1 MKLRFLKLMLL
12 LFILPLQM
20 LAAELGVAGKQLAA
34 LPGVS
39 NVETLKS
46 THFPEKYV
54 FFIKQQLDAKDA
66 SKGYFEQRVVL
77 CHRGFDRP
85 TVLVTEG
92 YNANYALRE
101 GYIEELSKLFDTN
114 IITVEYRYFD
124 KSMPKPCNWDYL
136 TVENSLYDLHH
147 VNQTLHAMY
156 KGKWI
161 ATGISKGGQT
171 TMFYRSY
178 FPDDVDISVPYVA
191 PLNKG
196 VEDGRHEKFL
206 QYQVSTKE
214 NRQKVLDFQLLLFKR
229 KAALLPMFEKY
240 CNDKK
245 YVFNAPLAEIFDY
258 SVFEY
263 AFAFWQWGTP
273 ASQIPANS
281 ATTEVLFKHLTEISG
296 PDYFATGQPTQAF
309 FIQAARELGYYG
321 YDIEPFK
328 DLLFIRTSK
337 DYLQRIMLPEGITI
351 QFQPELYKKLTNFI
365 ATSDPRLIFVY
376 GEYDPWTSVG
386 ITKLDGKKNMFVA
399 IQPKGSHRARINTL
413 PDSLRDKVI
422 KTIKLWLEN

>member
-1 MKLRFLKLMLL
+1 MKRISHLL
-12 LFILPLQM
+12 LLLLLVIVS
-20 LAAELGVAGKQLAA
+20 ANASNKELYQKLC
-34 LPGVS
+34 
-39 NVETLKS
+39 TLKGVITVDSLPSDYS
-46 THFPEKYV
+46 TEKYV
-54 FFIKQQLDAKDA
+54 VTIRQPLDHKHPE
-66 SKGYFEQRVVL
+66 KGSFTQRVVIS
-77 CHRGFDRP
+77 HEGFDRP

-92 YNANYALRE
+92 YGGDYALNPR
-101 GYIEELSKLFDTN
+101 YRDELARLFQTN
-114 IITVEYRYFD
+114 TVFVEHRYFSGSVPD
-124 KSMPKPCNWDYL
+124 SVDWQYL
-136 TVENSLYDLHH
+136 TAQNSASDLHLIT
-147 VNQTLHAMY
+147 TLFKQIY
-156 KGKWI
+156 PQKWI
-161 ATGISKGGQT
+161 STGISKGGQT
-171 TMFYRSY
+171 ALIYRAF
-178 FPDDVDISVPYVA
+178 FPNDVDITVPYVA
-191 PLNKG
+191 P
-196 VEDGRHEKFL
+196 VSRSAEDGRHEPFLNKVGDKKTRQAILSFQREVLKRRGEIIPLLEKFCL
-206 QYQVSTKE
+206 EKQLSFRISMNE
-214 NRQKVLDFQLLLFKR
+214 VLD
-229 KAALLPMFEKY
+229 Y
-240 CNDKK
+240 C
-245 YVFNAPLAEIFDY
+245 VLEY
-258 SVFEY
+258 S
-263 AFAFWQWGTP
+263 FAFWQWGTP

-365 ATSDPRLIFVY
+365 ETSDPRLIFVY

-422 KTIKLWLEN
+422 KTINLWLEK

>member
-1 MKLRFLKLMLL
+1 MKRISHLL
-12 LFILPLQM
+12 LLLLLVIVS
-20 LAAELGVAGKQLAA
+20 ANASNKELYQKLC
-34 LPGVS
+34 
-39 NVETLKS
+39 TLKGVITVDS
-46 THFPEKYV
+46 LPSDYSSEKYV
-54 FFIKQQLDAKDA
+54 VTIRQPLDHKHPE
-66 SKGYFEQRVVL
+66 KGSFTQRVVIS
-77 CHRGFDRP
+77 HEGFDRP

-92 YNANYALRE
+92 YGGDYALNPR
-101 GYIEELSKLFDTN
+101 YRDELAGLFQTN
-114 IITVEYRYFD
+114 TVFVEHRYFSGSVPD
-124 KSMPKPCNWDYL
+124 TVDWQYL
-136 TVENSLYDLHH
+136 TAQNSASDLHLIT
-147 VNQTLHAMY
+147 TLFKQIY
-156 KGKWI
+156 PQKWI
-161 ATGISKGGQT
+161 STGISKGGQT
-171 TMFYRSY
+171 ALIYRAF
-178 FPDDVDISVPYVA
+178 FPKDVDITVPYVA
-191 PLNKG
+191 P
-196 VEDGRHEKFL
+196 VSRSAEDGRHEPFLNRVGDKKTRQTILSFQREVLKRRGEIIPLMEKFCMEKQL
-206 QYQVSTKE
+206 SFRISMNE
-214 NRQKVLDFQLLLFKR
+214 VLD
-229 KAALLPMFEKY
+229 Y
-240 CNDKK
+240 C
-245 YVFNAPLAEIFDY
+245 VLEY
-258 SVFEY
+258 S
-263 AFAFWQWGTP
+263 FAFWQWGTP

-422 KTIKLWLEN
+422 QTIKLWLEN

>member
-1 MKLRFLKLMLL
+1 MKRISHLL
-12 LFILPLQM
+12 LLLLLVIVS
-20 LAAELGVAGKQLAA
+20 ANASNKELYQKLC
-34 LPGVS
+34 
-39 NVETLKS
+39 TLKGVITVDS
-46 THFPEKYV
+46 LPSDYSSEKYV
-54 FFIKQQLDAKDA
+54 VTIRQPLDHKHPE
-66 SKGYFEQRVVL
+66 KGSFTQRVVIS
-77 CHRGFDRP
+77 HEGFDRP

-92 YNANYALRE
+92 YGGDYALNPR
-101 GYIEELSKLFDTN
+101 YRDELAGLFQTN
-114 IITVEYRYFD
+114 TVFVEHRYFSGSVPD
-124 KSMPKPCNWDYL
+124 TVDWQYL
-136 TVENSLYDLHH
+136 TAQNSASDLHLIT
-147 VNQTLHAMY
+147 TLFKQIY
-156 KGKWI
+156 PQKWI
-161 ATGISKGGQT
+161 STGISKGGQT
-171 TMFYRSY
+171 ALIYRAF
-178 FPDDVDISVPYVA
+178 FPNDVDITVPYVA
-191 PLNKG
+191 P
-196 VEDGRHEKFL
+196 VSRSAEDGRHEPFLNVVGDKKTRQAILSFQREVLKRRGEIIPLLEKFCMEKQL
-206 QYQVSTKE
+206 SFRISMNE
-214 NRQKVLDFQLLLFKR
+214 VLD
-229 KAALLPMFEKY
+229 Y
-240 CNDKK
+240 C
-245 YVFNAPLAEIFDY
+245 VLEY
-258 SVFEY
+258 S
-263 AFAFWQWGTP
+263 FAFWQWGTP

-351 QFQPELYKKLTNFI
+351 QFQPELYKKLTNYI

-422 KTIKLWLEN
+422 KTINLWLEN

>member
-1 MKLRFLKLMLL
+1 MKRISHLL
-12 LFILPLQM
+12 LLLLLVIVS
-20 LAAELGVAGKQLAA
+20 ANASNKELYQKLC
-34 LPGVS
+34 
-39 NVETLKS
+39 TLKGVITVDSLPSDYS
-46 THFPEKYV
+46 TEKYV
-54 FFIKQQLDAKDA
+54 VTIRQPLDHKHPE
-66 SKGYFEQRVVL
+66 KGSFTQRVVIS
-77 CHRGFDRP
+77 HEGFDHP

-92 YNANYALRE
+92 YGGDYALNPR
-101 GYIEELSKLFDTN
+101 YRDELAGLFQTN
-114 IITVEYRYFD
+114 TVFVEHRYFSGSVPD
-124 KSMPKPCNWDYL
+124 TVDWQYL
-136 TVENSLYDLHH
+136 TAPNSASDLHLIT
-147 VNQTLHAMY
+147 TLFKQIY
-156 KGKWI
+156 PQKWI
-161 ATGISKGGQT
+161 STGISKGGQT
-171 TMFYRSY
+171 ALIYRAF
-178 FPDDVDISVPYVA
+178 FPKDVDITVPYVA
-191 PLNKG
+191 P
-196 VEDGRHEKFL
+196 VSRSAEDGRHEPFLNVVGDKKTRQAILSFQREVLKRRGEIIPLLEKFCL
-206 QYQVSTKE
+206 EKQLSFRISMNE
-214 NRQKVLDFQLLLFKR
+214 VLD
-229 KAALLPMFEKY
+229 Y
-240 CNDKK
+240 C
-245 YVFNAPLAEIFDY
+245 VLEY
-258 SVFEY
+258 S
-263 AFAFWQWGTP
+263 FAFWQWGTP

-328 DLLFIRTSK
+328 DLLFIRTAK

-422 KTIKLWLEN
+422 QTIKLWLEN

>member
-1 MKLRFLKLMLL
+1 MKRISHLL
-12 LFILPLQM
+12 LLLLLVIVS
-20 LAAELGVAGKQLAA
+20 ANASNKELYQKLC
-34 LPGVS
+34 
-39 NVETLKS
+39 TLKGVITVDS
-46 THFPEKYV
+46 LPSDYSSEKYV
-54 FFIKQQLDAKDA
+54 VTIRQPLDHKHPE
-66 SKGYFEQRVVL
+66 KGSFTQRVVIS
-77 CHRGFDRP
+77 HEGFDRP

-92 YNANYALRE
+92 YGGDYALNPR
-101 GYIEELSKLFDTN
+101 YRDELAGLFQTN
-114 IITVEYRYFD
+114 TVFVEHRYFSGSVPD
-124 KSMPKPCNWDYL
+124 TVDWQYL
-136 TVENSLYDLHH
+136 TAQNSASDLHLIT
-147 VNQTLHAMY
+147 TLFKQIY
-156 KGKWI
+156 PQKWI
-161 ATGISKGGQT
+161 STGISKGGQT
-171 TMFYRSY
+171 ALIYRTF
-178 FPDDVDISVPYVA
+178 FPNDVDITVPYVA
-191 PLNKG
+191 P
-196 VEDGRHEKFL
+196 VSRSAEDGRHEPFLNVVGDKKTRQAILSFQREVLKRRGEIIPLLEKFCMEKQL
-206 QYQVSTKE
+206 SFRISMNE
-214 NRQKVLDFQLLLFKR
+214 VLD
-229 KAALLPMFEKY
+229 Y
-240 CNDKK
+240 C
-245 YVFNAPLAEIFDY
+245 VLEY
-258 SVFEY
+258 S
-263 AFAFWQWGTP
+263 FAFWQWGTP

-328 DLLFIRTSK
+328 DLLFIRTAK

-365 ATSDPRLIFVY
+365 ETSDPRLIFVY

>member
-1 MKLRFLKLMLL
+1 MKRISHLL
-12 LFILPLQM
+12 LLLLLVIVS
-20 LAAELGVAGKQLAA
+20 ANASNKELYQKLC
-34 LPGVS
+34 
-39 NVETLKS
+39 TLKGVITVDS
-46 THFPEKYV
+46 LPSDYSSEKYV
-54 FFIKQQLDAKDA
+54 VTIRQPLDHKHPE
-66 SKGYFEQRVVL
+66 KGSFTQRVVIS
-77 CHRGFDRP
+77 HEGFDRP

-92 YNANYALRE
+92 YGGDYALNPR
-101 GYIEELSKLFDTN
+101 YRDELAGLFQTN
-114 IITVEYRYFD
+114 TVFLEHRYFSGSVPD
-124 KSMPKPCNWDYL
+124 TVDWQYL
-136 TVENSLYDLHH
+136 TAQNSASDLHLIT
-147 VNQTLHAMY
+147 TLFKQIY
-156 KGKWI
+156 PQKWI
-161 ATGISKGGQT
+161 STGISKGGQT
-171 TMFYRSY
+171 ALIYRAF
-178 FPDDVDISVPYVA
+178 FPNDVDITVPYVA
-191 PLNKG
+191 P
-196 VEDGRHEKFL
+196 VSRSAEDGRHEPFLNVVGDKKTRQAILSFQREVLKRRGEIITLMEKFCMEKQL
-206 QYQVSTKE
+206 SFRISMNE
-214 NRQKVLDFQLLLFKR
+214 VLD
-229 KAALLPMFEKY
+229 Y
-240 CNDKK
+240 C
-245 YVFNAPLAEIFDY
+245 VLEY
-258 SVFEY
+258 S
-263 AFAFWQWGTP
+263 FAFWQWGTP

-328 DLLFIRTSK
+328 DLLFIRTAK

>member
-1 MKLRFLKLMLL
+1 MKRISHLL
-12 LFILPLQM
+12 LLLLLVIVS
-20 LAAELGVAGKQLAA
+20 ANASNKELYQKLC
-34 LPGVS
+34 
-39 NVETLKS
+39 TLKGVITVDSLPSDYS
-46 THFPEKYV
+46 TEKYV
-54 FFIKQQLDAKDA
+54 VTIRQPLDHKHPE
-66 SKGYFEQRVVL
+66 KGSFTQRVVIS
-77 CHRGFDRP
+77 HEGFDRP

-92 YNANYALRE
+92 YGGDYALNPR
-101 GYIEELSKLFDTN
+101 YRDELAGLFQTN
-114 IITVEYRYFD
+114 TVFVEHRYFSGSVPD
-124 KSMPKPCNWDYL
+124 SVDWQYL
-136 TVENSLYDLHH
+136 TVQNSASDLHIIT
-147 VNQTLHAMY
+147 TLFKQIY
-156 KGKWI
+156 PQKWI
-161 ATGISKGGQT
+161 STGISKGGQT
-171 TMFYRSY
+171 ALIYRAF
-178 FPDDVDISVPYVA
+178 FPNDVDITVPYVA
-191 PLNKG
+191 P
-196 VEDGRHEKFL
+196 VSRSAEDGRHEPFLNKVGDKKTRQAILSFQREVLIRRGEIIPLLEKFCL
-206 QYQVSTKE
+206 EKQLSFRISMNE
-214 NRQKVLDFQLLLFKR
+214 VLD
-229 KAALLPMFEKY
+229 Y
-240 CNDKK
+240 C
-245 YVFNAPLAEIFDY
+245 VLEY
-258 SVFEY
+258 S
-263 AFAFWQWGTP
+263 FAFWQWGTP

-365 ATSDPRLIFVY
+365 ETSDPRLIFVY

-422 KTIKLWLEN
+422 QTIKLWLEN

>member
-1 MKLRFLKLMLL
+1 MKRISHLL
-12 LFILPLQM
+12 LLLLLVIVS
-20 LAAELGVAGKQLAA
+20 ANASNKELYQKLC
-34 LPGVS
+34 
-39 NVETLKS
+39 TLKGVITVDS
-46 THFPEKYV
+46 LPSDYSSEKYV
-54 FFIKQQLDAKDA
+54 VTIRQPLDHKHPE
-66 SKGYFEQRVVL
+66 KGSFTQRVVIS
-77 CHRGFDRP
+77 HKGFDRP

-92 YNANYALRE
+92 YGGDYALNPR
-101 GYIEELSKLFDTN
+101 YRDELAGLFQTN
-114 IITVEYRYFD
+114 TVFVEHRYFSGSVPD
-124 KSMPKPCNWDYL
+124 TVDWQYL
-136 TVENSLYDLHH
+136 TAQNSASDLHLIT
-147 VNQTLHAMY
+147 TLFKQIY
-156 KGKWI
+156 PQKWI
-161 ATGISKGGQT
+161 STGISKGGQT
-171 TMFYRSY
+171 ALIYRTF
-178 FPDDVDISVPYVA
+178 FPNDVDITVPYVA
-191 PLNKG
+191 P
-196 VEDGRHEKFL
+196 VSRSAEDGRHEPFLNVVGDKKTRQAILSFQREVLKRRGEIIPLLEKFCMEKQL
-206 QYQVSTKE
+206 SFRISMNE
-214 NRQKVLDFQLLLFKR
+214 VLD
-229 KAALLPMFEKY
+229 Y
-240 CNDKK
+240 C
-245 YVFNAPLAEIFDY
+245 VLEY
-258 SVFEY
+258 S
-263 AFAFWQWGTP
+263 FAFWQWGTP

-328 DLLFIRTSK
+328 DLLFIRTAK

-422 KTIKLWLEN
+422 QTIKLWLEN

>member
-1 MKLRFLKLMLL
+1 MKRISHLL
-12 LFILPLQM
+12 LLLLLVIVS
-20 LAAELGVAGKQLAA
+20 ANASNKELYQKLC
-34 LPGVS
+34 
-39 NVETLKS
+39 TLKGVITVDS
-46 THFPEKYV
+46 LPSDYSSEKYV
-54 FFIKQQLDAKDA
+54 VTIRQPLDHKHPD
-66 SKGYFEQRVVL
+66 KGSFTQRVVIS
-77 CHRGFDRP
+77 HEGFDRP

-92 YNANYALRE
+92 YGGDYALNPR
-101 GYIEELSKLFDTN
+101 YQDELARLFQTN
-114 IITVEYRYFD
+114 TVFVEHRYFSGSVPESVD
-124 KSMPKPCNWDYL
+124 WQYL
-136 TVENSLYDLHH
+136 TAQNSASDLHLIT
-147 VNQTLHAMY
+147 TLFKQIY
-156 KGKWI
+156 PQKWI
-161 ATGISKGGQT
+161 STGISKGGQT
-171 TMFYRSY
+171 ALIYRAF
-178 FPDDVDISVPYVA
+178 FPNDVDITVPYVA
-191 PLNKG
+191 P
-196 VEDGRHEKFL
+196 VSRSAEDGRHEPFLNKVGDKKTRQAILSFQREVLKRRGEIIPLLEKFCL
-206 QYQVSTKE
+206 EKQLSFRISMNE
-214 NRQKVLDFQLLLFKR
+214 VLD
-229 KAALLPMFEKY
+229 Y
-240 CNDKK
+240 C
-245 YVFNAPLAEIFDY
+245 VLEY
-258 SVFEY
+258 S
-263 AFAFWQWGTP
+263 FAFWQWGTP

-365 ATSDPRLIFVY
+365 ETSDPRLIFVY

-422 KTIKLWLEN
+422 KTIKLWLEK

>member
-1 MKLRFLKLMLL
+1 MKRISHLL
-12 LFILPLQM
+12 LLLLLVIVS
-20 LAAELGVAGKQLAA
+20 ANASNKELYQKLC
-34 LPGVS
+34 
-39 NVETLKS
+39 TLKGVITVDS
-46 THFPEKYV
+46 LPSDYSSEKYV
-54 FFIKQQLDAKDA
+54 VTIRQPLDHKHPE
-66 SKGYFEQRVVL
+66 KGSFTQRVVIS
-77 CHRGFDRP
+77 HEGFDRP

-92 YNANYALRE
+92 YGGDYALNPR
-101 GYIEELSKLFDTN
+101 YRDELAGLFQTN
-114 IITVEYRYFD
+114 TVFVEHRYFSGSVPDSVDWQYLTAQNSASDLHIIT
-124 KSMPKPCNWDYL
+124 
-136 TVENSLYDLHH
+136 
-147 VNQTLHAMY
+147 TLFKQIY
-156 KGKWI
+156 PQKWI
-161 ATGISKGGQT
+161 STGISKGGQT
-171 TMFYRSY
+171 ALIYRAF
-178 FPDDVDISVPYVA
+178 FPNDVDITVPYVA
-191 PLNKG
+191 P
-196 VEDGRHEKFL
+196 VSRSAEDGRHEPFLNVVGDKKTRQAILSFQREVLKRRGEIIPLLEKFCL
-206 QYQVSTKE
+206 EKQLSFRISMNE
-214 NRQKVLDFQLLLFKR
+214 VLD
-229 KAALLPMFEKY
+229 Y
-240 CNDKK
+240 C
-245 YVFNAPLAEIFDY
+245 VLEY
-258 SVFEY
+258 S
-263 AFAFWQWGTP
+263 FAFWQWGTP
-273 ASQIPANS
+273 ASHIPANS

-422 KTIKLWLEN
+422 KTINLWLEK

>member
-1 MKLRFLKLMLL
+1 MKRISHLL
-12 LFILPLQM
+12 LLLLLVIVS
-20 LAAELGVAGKQLAA
+20 ANASNKELYQKLC
-34 LPGVS
+34 
-39 NVETLKS
+39 TLKGVITVDS
-46 THFPEKYV
+46 LPSDYSSEKYV
-54 FFIKQQLDAKDA
+54 VTIRQPLDHKHPE
-66 SKGYFEQRVVL
+66 KGSFTQRVVIS
-77 CHRGFDRP
+77 HEGFDRP

-92 YNANYALRE
+92 YGGDYALNPR
-101 GYIEELSKLFDTN
+101 YRDELAGLFQTN
-114 IITVEYRYFD
+114 TVFVEHRYFSGSVPD
-124 KSMPKPCNWDYL
+124 SVDWQYL
-136 TVENSLYDLHH
+136 TAQNSASDLHLIT
-147 VNQTLHAMY
+147 TLFKQIY
-156 KGKWI
+156 PQKWI
-161 ATGISKGGQT
+161 STGISKGGQT
-171 TMFYRSY
+171 ALIYRAF
-178 FPDDVDISVPYVA
+178 FPNDVDITVPYVA
-191 PLNKG
+191 P
-196 VEDGRHEKFL
+196 VSRSAEDGRHEPFLNKVGDKKTRQAILSFQREVLIRRGEIIPLLEKFCL
-206 QYQVSTKE
+206 EKQLSFRISMNE
-214 NRQKVLDFQLLLFKR
+214 VLD
-229 KAALLPMFEKY
+229 Y
-240 CNDKK
+240 C
-245 YVFNAPLAEIFDY
+245 VLEY
-258 SVFEY
+258 S
-263 AFAFWQWGTP
+263 FAFWQWGTP

-365 ATSDPRLIFVY
+365 VTSDPRLIFVY

-422 KTIKLWLEN
+422 KTINLWLEK

>member
-1 MKLRFLKLMLL
+1 MKRISHLL
-12 LFILPLQM
+12 LLLLLVIVS
-20 LAAELGVAGKQLAA
+20 ANASNKELYQKLC
-34 LPGVS
+34 
-39 NVETLKS
+39 TLKGVITVDS
-46 THFPEKYV
+46 LPSDYSSEKYV
-54 FFIKQQLDAKDA
+54 VTIRQPLDHKHPE
-66 SKGYFEQRVVL
+66 KGSFTQRVVIS
-77 CHRGFDRP
+77 HEGFDRP

-92 YNANYALRE
+92 YGGDYALNPR
-101 GYIEELSKLFDTN
+101 YRDELAGLFQTN
-114 IITVEYRYFD
+114 TVFVEHRYFSGSVPD
-124 KSMPKPCNWDYL
+124 TVDWQYL
-136 TVENSLYDLHH
+136 TAQNSASDLHLIT
-147 VNQTLHAMY
+147 TLFKQIY
-156 KGKWI
+156 PQKWI
-161 ATGISKGGQT
+161 STGISKGGQT
-171 TMFYRSY
+171 ALIYRAF
-178 FPDDVDISVPYVA
+178 FPNDVDITVPYVA
-191 PLNKG
+191 P
-196 VEDGRHEKFL
+196 VSRSAEDGRHEPFLNKVGDKKTRQAILSFQREVLKRRGEIIPLLEKFCMEKQL
-206 QYQVSTKE
+206 SFRISMNE
-214 NRQKVLDFQLLLFKR
+214 VLD
-229 KAALLPMFEKY
+229 Y
-240 CNDKK
+240 C
-245 YVFNAPLAEIFDY
+245 VLEY
-258 SVFEY
+258 S
-263 AFAFWQWGTP
+263 FAFWQWGTP

-328 DLLFIRTSK
+328 DLLFIRTAK

-365 ATSDPRLIFVY
+365 ETSDPRLIFVY